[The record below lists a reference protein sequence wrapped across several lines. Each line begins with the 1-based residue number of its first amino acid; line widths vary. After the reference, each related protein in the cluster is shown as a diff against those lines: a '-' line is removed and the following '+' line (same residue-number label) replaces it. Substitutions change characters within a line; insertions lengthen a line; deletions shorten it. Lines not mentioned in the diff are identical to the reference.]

1 MGAMPQADPRST
13 RPSATRRHLRVVTA
27 APTATARAGETAVR
41 ALNVAVA
48 LVGLAITF
56 PVWVLIAVLVKLTSR
71 GPVFYT
77 QTRVGLDSRSTGAGG
92 SDPRRRYDL
101 GGRPFTI
108 YKFRTMTVDAET
120 NGHAVWAS
128 KNDHRVTPIGRVL
141 RQARLDELP
150 QLWNVLKGDMN
161 VVGPRPE
168 RPSIFADLREQ
179 IPDYQMRQRTRP
191 GITGHAQINHQ
202 YDESLED
209 VRQKVRYDLEYLE
222 KRSAWEDLKI
232 MIRTIPVMLFRK
244 GGW

>member
-120 NGHAVWAS
+120 NGHAV
-128 KNDHRVTPIGRVL
+128 
-141 RQARLDELP
+141 
-150 QLWNVLKGDMN
+150 
-161 VVGPRPE
+161 
-168 RPSIFADLREQ
+168 
-179 IPDYQMRQRTRP
+179 
-191 GITGHAQINHQ
+191 
-202 YDESLED
+202 
-209 VRQKVRYDLEYLE
+209 
-222 KRSAWEDLKI
+222 
-232 MIRTIPVMLFRK
+232 
-244 GGW
+244 

>member
-13 RPSATRRHLRVVTA
+13 RPSTARRHLRVVAT

-56 PVWVLIAVLVKLTSR
+56 PVW
-71 GPVFYT
+71 
-77 QTRVGLDSRSTGAGG
+77 
-92 SDPRRRYDL
+92 

-120 NGHAVWAS
+120 NGQAVWAS
-128 KNDHRVTPIGRVL
+128 KNDHRVTPVGRVL

-179 IPDYQMRQRTRP
+179 IPDYQLRQRTRP

-222 KRSAWEDLKI
+222 KRTAWEDLKI